1 MSAKYLSVFSPYRWV
16 CWVRHV
22 FSRCAAVLKR
32 TGAMSIQPGADCQTL
47 SHGDCPVPGQ
57 SLVKQ
62 IKRVQGQLVAAE
74 KRFRK
79 ERRKAD
85 ILFAL
90 IISLLLAMGINQ
102 WIPAGSTQNERN
114 TVVCRLDHSGK
125 LLCPVA
131 LEELKGKHVELKI
144 PKDLEDMASLLS
156 AEDKLL
162 YSSITTLKKTIT
174 QE

>member
-1 MSAKYLSVFSPYRWV
+1 MSNRWA

-22 FSRCAAVLKR
+22 FSRRAAVLKR
-32 TGAMSIQPGADCQTL
+32 TDSMSMQPGEDSHTL
-47 SHGDCPVPGQ
+47 SHGDCPVSGQ

-62 IKRVQGQLVAAE
+62 IKLVQGQLVAAK

-79 ERRKAD
+79 ERRKTD
-85 ILFAL
+85 ILYAL

-102 WIPAGSTQNERN
+102 WIPAGSPKNEKN
-114 TVVCRLDHSGK
+114 TVVCRIDHSGK

-131 LEELKGKHVELKI
+131 LEELKDKHVELQI

-156 AEDKLL
+156 AENKLL

>member
-16 CWVRHV
+16 SWVRHV
-22 FSRCAAVLKR
+22 FSRRAAVLKR
-32 TGAMSIQPGADCQTL
+32 TGTMSMQPGADSQTL
-47 SHGDCPVPGQ
+47 SHGDCPVSGQ
-57 SLVKQ
+57 SLVEQ
-62 IKRVQGQLVAAE
+62 IKRVQGQLVAAK

-85 ILFAL
+85 ILYAL
-90 IISLLLAMGINQ
+90 IISLLLAIGINQ
-102 WIPAGSTQNERN
+102 WIPAGSPQNERN

-131 LEELKGKHVELKI
+131 LEELKGKHVELLI